1 MRVLFVSNLYPPNVV
16 GGYERLCFEV
26 ASAFAARGHEVDVLA
41 SGHGGGTAEY
51 PGQTVRRT
59 LRLLAGEQ
67 IYDPFPGDA
76 AARDALNRANLDAL
90 RDAIAEARPDAIFA
104 WNLFFLDRSFLAA
117 LGGSGLPVSVM
128 LTDNWLLSMER
139 PEYLA
144 RFFRDHVFGRAPFPP
159 SAPGTPPMA
168 PASLWGRLRSLVR
181 PAAPAPEPWPP
192 GAAAVAVSPPALR
205 FPFGAV
211 FGAAFVRDLY
221 ADAGVHFER
230 SRVVHNGVRQEPRPD
245 TAFIDRT
252 RFVREGEL
260 RLLFAGR
267 FVDLKGAHDAVAA
280 LPLIRA
286 EEAGAREVRL
296 TLLGDARDAAYVERL
311 RREVA
316 GSGCADRIEIR
327 PPVAEDALF
336 DLFQQHDTY
345 LFPSLYEPFSLTLIH
360 ALACGIPTVA
370 SRAGGNPE
378 IVRAGESGMLFEKGD
393 PADLARAVLLLA
405 RDPALRAGVS
415 AGGRRAAA
423 PFTFEAMVDGME
435 AFLREMTA

>member
-26 ASAFAARGHEVDVLA
+26 ASAFAARGHDVHVLA

-51 PGQTVRRT
+51 PGQTVRRS
-59 LRLLAGEQ
+59 LWLLAGEE
-67 IYDPFPGDA
+67 IYDPFPGDT
-76 AARDALNRANLDAL
+76 AARDAVNRANLDAL
-90 RDAIAEARPDAIFA
+90 RDALAEARPDVVFA

-117 LGGSGLPVSVM
+117 LGGCGLPVHVM

-139 PEYLA
+139 PHHLA
-144 RFFRDHVFGRAPFPP
+144 RFFQEHVFGHAPFPL
-159 SAPGTPPMA
+159 AA
-168 PASLWGRLRSLVR
+168 PAPPPAPPPVGLWGRLRSLTR
-181 PAAPAPEPWPP
+181 P
-192 GAAAVAVSPPALR
+192 GAAAPEAAPSPAAPERPAPLR

-221 ADAGVHFER
+221 ADAGVFFER

-245 TAFIDRT
+245 AAFRDRA
-252 RFVREGEL
+252 RLVQDGEL

-280 LPLIRA
+280 MPLIRP
-286 EEAGAREVRL
+286 EEAGVQRVRL
-296 TLLGDARDAAYVERL
+296 TLLGDTRDAAYAERL

-316 GSGCADRIEIR
+316 ANACADRIAIR
-327 PPVAEDALF
+327 PPVAEGELF
-336 DLFQQHDTY
+336 DLFGQHDIY

-360 ALACGIPTVA
+360 ALACGIPTAA
-370 SRAGGNPE
+370 SRAGGNVE
-378 IVRAGESGMLFEKGD
+378 IVRDGESGVLFGKGD
-393 PADLARAVLLLA
+393 PADLARAVLRLA

-415 AGGRRAAA
+415 ARGRAAA
-423 PFTFEAMVDGME
+423 ARFTFEAMVDGME
-435 AFLREMTA
+435 AALREGMA

>member
-26 ASAFAARGHEVDVLA
+26 ASAFAVRGHGVHVLT

-51 PGQTVRRT
+51 PGQTIRRT
-59 LRLLAGEQ
+59 LRLLAGEA

-76 AARDALNRANLDAL
+76 AARGAVNRANLEAL
-90 RDAIAEARPDAIFA
+90 RDALAEARPDAVFA

-117 LGGSGLPVSVM
+117 LGGCGLPVYVM

-144 RFFRDHVFGRAPFPP
+144 RFFQEHVFGRAPFPP
-159 SAPGTPPMA
+159 VAEPPAPTAPP
-168 PASLWGRLRSLVR
+168 PASIWGRLRSLVR
-181 PAAPAPEPWPP
+181 PAAAVPEAP
-192 GAAAVAVSPPALR
+192 PPATPERPPPLR

-221 ADAGVHFER
+221 ADAGVFFER

-245 TAFIDRT
+245 AAFRDRA
-252 RFVREGEL
+252 RLVQDCEL

-280 LPLIRA
+280 LPLIRP
-286 EEAGAREVRL
+286 EEAGVRSVRL
-296 TLLGDARDAAYVERL
+296 TLLGDTRDTAYAERL
-311 RREVA
+311 RGEVA
-316 GSGCADRIEIR
+316 ANGCADRIDIR

-336 DLFQQHDTY
+336 DLFDQHDIY
-345 LFPSLYEPFSLTLIH
+345 LFPSLYEPFSLTLIL
-360 ALACGIPTVA
+360 ALACGIPTAA
-370 SRAGGNPE
+370 SRAGGNVE
-378 IVRAGESGMLFEKGD
+378 IVRDGESGVLFEKGD
-393 PADLARAVLLLA
+393 PADLARAVLRFA
-405 RDPALRAGVS
+405 RDPALRVKVS
-415 AGGRRAAA
+415 AGGRAEASR
-423 PFTFEAMVDGME
+423 FTFEAMVDGME
-435 AFLREMTA
+435 AFLREGTA

>member
-26 ASAFAARGHEVDVLA
+26 ASAFAARGHDVHVLA
-41 SGHGGGTAEY
+41 SDHGGGTAEY

-59 LRLLAGEQ
+59 LRLLAGGE

-76 AARDALNRANLDAL
+76 AARDAVNRANLDAL
-90 RDAIAEARPDAIFA
+90 RNAIAEARPDAVFA

-117 LGGSGLPVSVM
+117 LGGCGLPVSVM

-144 RFFRDHVFGRAPFPP
+144 RFFQEHVFGHAPFPP
-159 SAPGTPPMA
+159 DAPPAPPA
-168 PASLWGRLRSLVR
+168 GLWGRLRSLLR
-181 PAAPAPEPWPP
+181 PAAPEASPP
-192 GAAAVAVSPPALR
+192 PAAAARPPPLR

-211 FGAAFVRDLY
+211 FGAAFVRDIY
-221 ADAGVHFER
+221 ADAGVSFER

-245 TAFIDRT
+245 AAFRDRA
-252 RFVREGEL
+252 RFARDGEL

-280 LPLIRA
+280 QPLIRP

-296 TLLGDARDAAYVERL
+296 TLLGDARDTAYAKRL

-316 GSGCADRIEIR
+316 ESGCADRIEIR

-336 DLFQQHDTY
+336 DLFQRHDIY

-360 ALACGIPTVA
+360 ALACGIPTAA
-370 SRAGGNPE
+370 SRAGGNAE
-378 IVRAGESGMLFEKGD
+378 IVRDGESGVLFEKGD
-393 PADLARAVLLLA
+393 PADLARAVLRLA

-415 AGGRRAAA
+415 AGGRAAA
-423 PFTFEAMVDGME
+423 ARFTFEAMVDGME
-435 AFLREMTA
+435 AFIRETTA

>member
-26 ASAFAARGHEVDVLA
+26 ASAFAARGHDVHVLA
-41 SGHGGGTAEY
+41 SDHGGGTAEY

-59 LRLLAGEQ
+59 LRLLAGGE

-76 AARDALNRANLDAL
+76 AARDAVNRANLDAL
-90 RDAIAEARPDAIFA
+90 RNAIAEARPDAVFA

-117 LGGSGLPVSVM
+117 LGGCGLPVSVM

-144 RFFRDHVFGRAPFPP
+144 RFFQEHVFGHAPFPP
-159 SAPGTPPMA
+159 DAPPAPPA
-168 PASLWGRLRSLVR
+168 GLWGRLRSLLR
-181 PAAPAPEPWPP
+181 PAAPEASPP
-192 GAAAVAVSPPALR
+192 PAAAARPPPLR

-211 FGAAFVRDLY
+211 FGAAFVRDIY
-221 ADAGVHFER
+221 ADAGVSFER

-245 TAFIDRT
+245 AAFRDRA
-252 RFVREGEL
+252 RFARDGEL

-280 LPLIRA
+280 QPLIRP

-296 TLLGDARDAAYVERL
+296 TLLGDARDTAYAERL

-316 GSGCADRIEIR
+316 ESGCADRIEIR

-336 DLFQQHDTY
+336 DLFQRHDIY

-360 ALACGIPTVA
+360 ALACGIPTAA
-370 SRAGGNPE
+370 SRAGGNAE
-378 IVRAGESGMLFEKGD
+378 IVRDGESGVLFEKGD
-393 PADLARAVLLLA
+393 PADLARAVLRLA

-415 AGGRRAAA
+415 AGGRAAA
-423 PFTFEAMVDGME
+423 ARFTFEAMVDGME
-435 AFLREMTA
+435 AFIRETTA

>member
-26 ASAFAARGHEVDVLA
+26 ASAFAERGHVVHVLA

-67 IYDPFPGDA
+67 IYTPFPGGT
-76 AARDALNRANLDAL
+76 AARGAVNRANLDAL
-90 RDAIAEARPDAIFA
+90 RTAIAEARPDAVFA
-104 WNLFFLDRSFLAA
+104 WNLFFLDRSFLSA
-117 LGGSGLPVSVM
+117 LGGCGLPVSVM

-144 RFFRDHVFGRAPFPP
+144 RFFREHVFGRVPFPAGP
-159 SAPGTPPMA
+159 PAP
-168 PASLWGRLRSLVR
+168 PAANLWGRLRSLLR
-181 PAAPAPEPWPP
+181 PAGPAPE
-192 GAAAVAVSPPALR
+192 SPPPATTERPPRLR

-221 ADAGVHFER
+221 ADAGVSFER
-230 SRVVHNGVRQEPRPD
+230 SRVVHNGVRQEARPD
-245 TAFIDRT
+245 AAFRDRA
-252 RFVREGEL
+252 RPVQDGEL

-267 FVDLKGAHDAVAA
+267 LVDLKGAHDAVAA
-280 LPLIRA
+280 LPLIRP
-286 EEAGAREVRL
+286 EEAGGEREVRL
-296 TLLGDARDAAYVERL
+296 TLLGDARDAAYAERL

-316 GSGCADRIEIR
+316 ASGCADRIEIR

-336 DLFQQHDTY
+336 DLFQQHDMY
-345 LFPSLYEPFSLTLIH
+345 LFPSLYEPFSLTLVH
-360 ALACGIPTVA
+360 ALACGIPTAA

-378 IVRAGESGMLFEKGD
+378 IVRDGDSGVLFEKGD
-393 PADLARAVLLLA
+393 PADLARAALRLA
-405 RDPALRAGVS
+405 RDSALRAGVS

-423 PFTFEAMVDGME
+423 RFTFEAMVDGME
-435 AFLREMTA
+435 AFLRERTA

>member
-26 ASAFAARGHEVDVLA
+26 ASAFAARGHDVYVLA
-41 SGHGGGTAEY
+41 SDHGGGTAEY

-59 LRLLAGEQ
+59 LRLLAGGE

-76 AARDALNRANLDAL
+76 AARDAVNRANLDAL
-90 RDAIAEARPDAIFA
+90 RNAIAEARPDAVFA

-117 LGGSGLPVSVM
+117 LGGCGLPVSVM

-144 RFFRDHVFGRAPFPP
+144 RFFQEHVFGHAPFPP
-159 SAPGTPPMA
+159 DAPPAPPA
-168 PASLWGRLRSLVR
+168 GLWGRLRSLLR
-181 PAAPAPEPWPP
+181 PAAPEASPP
-192 GAAAVAVSPPALR
+192 PAAAARPPPLR

-211 FGAAFVRDLY
+211 FGAAFVRDIY
-221 ADAGVHFER
+221 ADAGVSFER

-245 TAFIDRT
+245 AAFRDRA
-252 RFVREGEL
+252 RFARDGEL

-280 LPLIRA
+280 QPLIRP

-296 TLLGDARDAAYVERL
+296 TLLGDARDTAYAKRL

-316 GSGCADRIEIR
+316 ESGCADRIEIR

-336 DLFQQHDTY
+336 DLFQRHDIY

-360 ALACGIPTVA
+360 ALACGIPTAA
-370 SRAGGNPE
+370 SRAGGNAE
-378 IVRAGESGMLFEKGD
+378 IVRDGESGVLFEKGD
-393 PADLARAVLLLA
+393 PADLARAVLRLA

-415 AGGRRAAA
+415 AGGRAAA
-423 PFTFEAMVDGME
+423 ARFTFEAMVDGME
-435 AFLREMTA
+435 AFIRETTA

>member
-26 ASAFAARGHEVDVLA
+26 ASAFAARGHDVHVLA

-59 LRLLAGEQ
+59 LRLLAGEA

-76 AARDALNRANLDAL
+76 AARDAVNRANLQAL
-90 RDAIAEARPDAIFA
+90 RDAIAEARPGAVFA

-117 LGGSGLPVSVM
+117 LGGYGLPVLVM

-139 PEYLA
+139 PQHLA
-144 RFFRDHVFGRAPFPP
+144 RFFREHVFGRAPFPLPAVP
-159 SAPGTPPMA
+159 SSPSPPG
-168 PASLWGRLRSLVR
+168 LWGRLRSLVR
-181 PAAPAPEPWPP
+181 PARPAPGATP
-192 GAAAVAVSPPALR
+192 AAAAERPPPLR

-221 ADAGVHFER
+221 ADAGVSFER
-230 SRVVHNGVRQEPRPD
+230 SRVVHNGVRQQPRPD
-245 TAFIDRT
+245 AAFRDRA
-252 RFVREGEL
+252 RFVQDGEL

-286 EEAGAREVRL
+286 EEIGAQEVRL
-296 TLLGDARDAAYVERL
+296 TLLGDARDTAYAERL

-316 GSGCADRIEIR
+316 ASGCADRIAIR

-336 DLFQQHDTY
+336 GLFQQHDIY

-360 ALACGIPTVA
+360 ALACGIPTAA

-378 IVRAGESGMLFEKGD
+378 IVRDGESGVLFEKGD
-393 PADLARAVLLLA
+393 PADLARAVLRLA

-415 AGGRRAAA
+415 AGGRAAA
-423 PFTFEAMVDGME
+423 ARFTFEAMVDGME
-435 AFLREMTA
+435 AFLRETSA